1 MRKPSSKPSP
11 KPYSKSPNHRLDNH
25 GKQGDDRQTRWKFGQ
40 NFLVDESVIRA
51 IVEDVPSNPSDW
63 IIEIGPGQGALTRR
77 LAPRCRKLTA
87 LEIDPKWVEHLNNH
101 SEWGNLD
108 VIEGD
113 ATRVEW
119 DDVFTAH
126 APERGQKALIVGN
139 LPYNR
144 AAPILLRLLPH
155 LHHALS
161 LQIMVQ
167 FEVAKRLCASPHSR
181 DFSFLTVMTQ
191 NWATAEMLLK
201 VSPEAFRPRPK
212 VASATLR
219 LTPREAPIC
228 ADPLFKP
235 FVDLAFSQRRKML
248 SNVFDSFYGKK
259 KTMAELEAL
268 GLRPDSRAE
277 DLSVENF
284 AALFAKLGPVP
295 GVVLPVRDNADIEED
310 ESEVED
316 FESEAAE
323 D

>member
-1 MRKPSSKPSP
+1 MKRP
-11 KPYSKSPNHRLDNH
+11 KPHKFAHKPPASSAPI
-25 GKQGDDRQTRWKFGQ
+25 DDRQTRWKFGQ

-51 IVEDVPSNPSDW
+51 ICEDVPSNPSDW

-87 LEIDPKWVEHLNNH
+87 VEIDPKWVEHLNNH

-113 ATRVEW
+113 ATRVDWEEI
-119 DDVFTAH
+119 FTAH
-126 APERGQKALIVGN
+126 APEPGQKALIVGN

-155 LHHALS
+155 LHHAQS

-167 FEVAKRLCASPHSR
+167 FEVAKRLCARPHSR

-248 SNVFDSFYGKK
+248 SNVFVSFYGKQ
-259 KTMAELEAL
+259 KTMTELEAL
-268 GLRPDSRAE
+268 GIRPDCRAE
-277 DLSVENF
+277 DLSVEQF
-284 AALFAKLGPVP
+284 AALFDKLGPVP
-295 GVVLPVRDNADIEED
+295 GVTLPVRGQDEELDEDEDGFEED
-310 ESEVED
+310 DQDASGIDDSE
-316 FESEAAE
+316 
-323 D
+323 